1 MPPLEIAAWVIGAVG
16 LSGVAWAFFKSDSL
30 RVRLGALGVFGVA
43 YLGILALG
51 WGTIEWFNATT
62 IGLAAIAL
70 LSRMKAPLA
79 PKSSGDAAPVIE
91 GAVAEAS
98 DDSAPETAKPTEEK
112 QPPA

>member
-16 LSGVAWAFFKSDSL
+16 LAGVAWAFFKSDSL

-79 PKSSGDAAPVIE
+79 PKPSSDAAPVTD
-91 GAVAEAS
+91 VTDAEVV
-98 DDSAPETAKPTEEK
+98 DDSAQEAARPTDET